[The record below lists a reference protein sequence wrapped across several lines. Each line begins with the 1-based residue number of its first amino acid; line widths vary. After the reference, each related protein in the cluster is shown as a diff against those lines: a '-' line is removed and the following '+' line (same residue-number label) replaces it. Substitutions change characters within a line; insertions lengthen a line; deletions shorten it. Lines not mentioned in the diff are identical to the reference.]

1 MKARLSN
8 EELRAYL
15 DIETPEFPK
24 YATQLLNLA
33 NQNAQ
38 GTRPRVVGQMSELI
52 QHFTGRTLEEWE
64 RWYQV
69 EKPDAIEAATKKV
82 LAMVEN
88 LKEAITK
95 IDRSMVERWVRDLV
109 IVKTYMGLRFQ
120 EAILKK
126 GAGQSGKPWRLAEP
140 DEEAKGIDGYIGKRP
155 VSIEPATYK
164 LKPALPEGIEVAIIY
179 YEKTK
184 NGLEID
190 YGEVKD

>member
-1 MKARLSN
+1 MKVRLSN

-15 DIETPEFPK
+15 DIEAPEFPK

-52 QHFTGRTLEEWE
+52 QHFTGRTLEQWE
-64 RWYQV
+64 RWYQN
-69 EKPDAIEAATKKV
+69 EKPDAVEAATEKV

-88 LKEAITK
+88 LREAIVN
-95 IDRSMVERWVRDLV
+95 IDRNMAERWVKDLV

-126 GAGQSGKPWRLAEP
+126 GAELRNEPHRLAEP
-140 DEEAKGIDGYIGKRP
+140 DEEAKGIDGYIGRTP
-155 VSIEPATYK
+155 ISIKPATYK
-164 LKPALPEGIEVAIIY
+164 LKPALPDGIEVTIIY

-190 YGEVKD
+190 YGEVID

>member
-1 MKARLSN
+1 MKVRLSN
-8 EELRAYL
+8 DELRTYL
-15 DIETPEFPK
+15 DIEAPEFPK
-24 YATQLLNLA
+24 YTTQLLNLA

-64 RWYQV
+64 RWYQN

-88 LKEAITK
+88 LRESIVK
-95 IDRSMVERWVRDLV
+95 IDRDMVERWVKDLV

-126 GAGQSGKPWRLAEP
+126 GSERRNTTYRLAEP
-140 DEEAKGIDGYIGKRP
+140 EEEAKGIDGYIEQIP
-155 VSIEPATYK
+155 ISIKPATYK
-164 LKPALPEGIEVAIIY
+164 LKTALPDGIEVAIIY

-190 YGEVKD
+190 YSEVID